1 MSDAKENRASISGK
15 SKNGRYYDTCQAAAY
30 KAYNRRI
37 SFNPDEHKDEMPKVK
52 EELKLEIEAVENDVG
67 DKWSVISSDF
77 DKAVFAYDT
86 A

>member
-1 MSDAKENRASISGK
+1 
-15 SKNGRYYDTCQAAAY
+15 
-30 KAYNRRI
+30 
-37 SFNPDEHKDEMPKVK
+37 MPKVK